1 MISKI
6 SGKIEQ
12 LQDDTVSVSIDTG
25 VTYEMYI
32 GVYAIPEIQKKMDGN
47 EFLEF
52 HTYHYLEGNVTSSQ
66 MIPRLIGF
74 LSKEERDFFIRFIKV
89 PGISARSGIKALGIS
104 PDLIADAIANSNLP
118 VLNKLPGIGKKKAE
132 QIVSKLQSQEFEKI
146 FKSKIG
152 NKIDNPP
159 FQNSNTSEATEVLVI
174 QLGYKRSEAENLV
187 IRALQKI
194 DNEASTEDILEEV
207 FRLSN

>member
-32 GVYAIPEIQKKMDGN
+32 GIYAIPEIQKIIAGN
-47 EFLEF
+47 EFLEL

-74 LSKEERDFFIRFIKV
+74 LSKEERD
-89 PGISARSGIKALGIS
+89 
-104 PDLIADAIANSNLP
+104 
-118 VLNKLPGIGKKKAE
+118 
-132 QIVSKLQSQEFEKI
+132 
-146 FKSKIG
+146 
-152 NKIDNPP
+152 
-159 FQNSNTSEATEVLVI
+159 LVI
-174 QLGYKRSEAENLV
+174 DEAKQILDVEDVIASIFLV
-187 IRALQKI
+187 
-194 DNEASTEDILEEV
+194 EDLRV
-207 FRLSN
+207 VKN

>member
-89 PGISARSGIKALGIS
+89 PGISPRSGIKALVIS
-104 PDLIADAIANSNLP
+104 WLVCLLTRSLISDEYALLIISRR
-118 VLNKLPGIGKKKAE
+118 
-132 QIVSKLQSQEFEKI
+132 S
-146 FKSKIG
+146 
-152 NKIDNPP
+152 PP
-159 FQNSNTSEATEVLVI
+159 F
-174 QLGYKRSEAENLV
+174 
-187 IRALQKI
+187 
-194 DNEASTEDILEEV
+194 ILSLD
-207 FRLSN
+207 RG

>member
-32 GVYAIPEIQKKMDGN
+32 GVYAIPEIQKKMEGN

-118 VLNKLPGIGKKKAE
+118 VLNKLPGIGKKKP
-132 QIVSKLQSQEFEKI
+132 SKLYRNFSLKNL
-146 FKSKIG
+146 KRY
-152 NKIDNPP
+152 
-159 FQNSNTSEATEVLVI
+159 SNL
-174 QLGYKRSEAENLV
+174 K
-187 IRALQKI
+187 
-194 DNEASTEDILEEV
+194 LEM
-207 FRLSN
+207 